1 MVTSGSGGLYRPG
14 IGVAVIT
21 ELTRD
26 GAYAKVLS
34 DPSTSEFVVV
44 DQPFSVAVGMPA
56 ADAAT
61 PVPVISTTSGK
72 H

>member
-34 DPSTSEFVVV
+34 DPSTSEFVLV
-44 DQPFSVAVGMPA
+44 DQPFSVAVGLPA
-56 ADAAT
+56 ADPMPPA
-61 PVPVISTTSGK
+61 PVKSTASGK